1 MMLGEESME
10 QRMKNRNRLE
20 AQLGK
25 DNYKLDV
32 GALREGAQREE
43 EERADRQRKIREKE
57 EAQRLAEKKEWDD
70 LMAKAGETLKKESE
84 ERAAQELKKETEQA
98 QKKLQERISK
108 ANNVKSDSQM
118 EKDKAYSNML
128 SNLNKNK

>member
-10 QRMKNRNRLE
+10 QRVKNRNRLE
-20 AQLGK
+20 AQLEK

-32 GALREGAQREE
+32 GALREGAQRVED
-43 EERADRQRKIREKE
+43 ERADRQRKIREKE

-84 ERAAQELKKETEQA
+84 ERAAQEIKKETEQA
-98 QKKLQERISK
+98 QKKLQEKISK
-108 ANNVKSDSQM
+108 ANNVKSDSQV

>member
-1 MMLGEESME
+1 MLGEESME

>member
-43 EERADRQRKIREKE
+43 DERADRQRKIREKE

-70 LMAKAGETLKKESE
+70 LMAKGGETLKKESE

-98 QKKLQERISK
+98 QKKLQEKISK
-108 ANNVKSDSQM
+108 ANNVKSDSQV